1 MKQMIVACVLVSVSC
16 ASVGGASYQ
25 QLAEQ
30 LKSENSLMKGRLVLL
45 QRENHVLRN
54 ENLLGKKE
62 IQNLGARIE
71 KLAADIESLR
81 EKHRGELALKEGQL
95 QDMLKKNDILRQESS
110 QKIQELMQLAK
121 DIELRLGNEAK
132 RLGAE
137 LSKQQESFNG
147 ERERLRTEA
156 AGREFALFKE
166 IEALKKALAMKD
178 GEIAGLKSVQSELR
192 LGIDE
197 RTRLLEEQRKQIS
210 ALEKAIEEWKAKAAA
225 IDKQRE
231 DDKKEKAE
239 KAASPE
245 AKK

>member
-95 QDMLKKNDILRQESS
+95 QDMLKKNDILRQS
-110 QKIQELMQLAK
+110 
-121 DIELRLGNEAK
+121 
-132 RLGAE
+132 
-137 LSKQQESFNG
+137 
-147 ERERLRTEA
+147 
-156 AGREFALFKE
+156 
-166 IEALKKALAMKD
+166 KALIIEVYKMD
-178 GEIAGLKSVQSELR
+178 PSDR
-192 LGIDE
+192 LH
-197 RTRLLEEQRKQIS
+197 LF
-210 ALEKAIEEWKAKAAA
+210 
-225 IDKQRE
+225 
-231 DDKKEKAE
+231 
-239 KAASPE
+239 
-245 AKK
+245 

>member
-1 MKQMIVACVLVSVSC
+1 MKQMIVSCVLVSVSC

-81 EKHRGELALKEGQL
+81 EKHRGELALKEGQI
-95 QDMLKKNDILRQESS
+95 QDMLKKNEILRQESS

-147 ERERLRTEA
+147 EREKLRTEA
-156 AGREFALFKE
+156 AGREFALSKE
-166 IEALKKALAMKD
+166 IEALKKAIAMRD

-210 ALEKAIEEWKAKAAA
+210 ALEKAIEELKAKTAA
-225 IDKQRE
+225 IDTQRE